1 MEEKIIIII
10 REIIQPIFISV
21 LVTIITVK
29 LSLKKFRSEKWWEK
43 KAEAYSK
50 IVDILHQLKNYCDQ
64 KLPASYGELNLSPE
78 KENELAE
85 QYKIAYRE
93 LVKAL
98 DVGSFIISEEAVKI
112 LETYKNRPQL
122 DFADNPLCEII
133 ECDLKYIK
141 ECLQD
146 FRIAAK
152 KDLGIK

>member
-10 REIIQPIFISV
+10 REIIQPIFISI

-50 IVDILHQLKNYCDQ
+50 IIDALHQLKNYCDQ
-64 KLPASYGELNLSPE
+64 KLPASYGEFNLSPE

-93 LVKAL
+93 FVKAL
-98 DVGSFIISEEAVKI
+98 DVGSFIISKEAVKI
-112 LETYKNRPQL
+112 LETYRNRPQL
-122 DFADNPLCEII
+122 DFNDNPLCEII

-146 FRIAAK
+146 FKIVAK
-152 KDLGIK
+152 KDLDIK